1 MMMKKLT
8 ALISVFVIS
17 LTLFSVTVSAKKYDE
32 DKVFISDKEGYL
44 SESEFSDIVDTAE
57 KLSDKTGYNVGII
70 ITDDIGSKSPM
81 AFSDDAYMD
90 VFTKNSDG
98 FMILLNN
105 DTYEDHISTA
115 GNAILMYSDA
125 RLNNVLDSAGS
136 YLKEEDFYSALKVM
150 LGRLDSYYDE
160 GVPPENEGYTKDD
173 IENAVKQ
180 DFIGRLINIVHRMGI
195 LFVIFI
201 VVSVVTFF
209 IIKSSYRF
217 KTAESARTYVNKSE
231 TFFREK
237 SDTFIRE
244 YTTSHKISSSSS
256 GGGRSGGGGG
266 RVGGSSV
273 HRSSGGGS
281 FGGASRKR

>member
-1 MMMKKLT
+1 MMKKLT
-8 ALISVFVIS
+8 AFISVLVIS
-17 LTLFSVTVSAKKYDE
+17 LTLFSVSVSAKRYDE
-32 DKVFISDKEGYL
+32 GKVFVSDKESYL
-44 SESEFSDIVDTAE
+44 SDSEFDDIVDTAE

-70 ITDDIGSKSPM
+70 ITDDIGHKSPM

-90 VFTKNSDG
+90 VFAKNSDG

-105 DTYEDHISTA
+105 DTYEDHISTS

-125 RLNNVLDSAGS
+125 RLNNTLDSAGS
-136 YLKEEDFYSALKVM
+136 YLKEEDFYSALKTM
-150 LGRLDSYYDE
+150 LGKLDSYYND

-173 IENAVKQ
+173 IEDAVGQ
-180 DFIGRLINIVHRMGI
+180 GFLGRLINLVHRLGI

-201 VVSVVTFF
+201 VVSIVTFF
-209 IIKSSYRF
+209 IVKSSYRF

-244 YTTSHKISSSSS
+244 YTTSHKISSDSS
-256 GGGRSGGGGG
+256 GGGGSRGGSG

>member
-1 MMMKKLT
+1 MMKKIT
-8 ALISVFVIS
+8 AFISVLVIS
-17 LTLFSVTVSAKKYDE
+17 LTLFSVTVSAKRYDE
-32 DKVFISDKEGYL
+32 EKVFVSDKESYL
-44 SESEFSDIVDTAE
+44 SDSEFDDIVDTAE

-70 ITDDIGSKSPM
+70 ITDDIGSKSPV

-90 VFTKNSDG
+90 VFKKDSDG

-105 DTYEDHISTA
+105 DTYEDHISTS
-115 GNAILMYSDA
+115 GNAILMYSDE
-125 RLNNVLDSAGS
+125 RLMNTLDSAGS
-136 YLKEEDFYSALKVM
+136 YLKEEEFYSALKVM
-150 LGRLDSYYDE
+150 LTKLDSYYDA
-160 GVPPENEGYTKDD
+160 GVPAENEGYTKDD
-173 IENAVKQ
+173 IKDATGQ
-180 DFIGRLINIVHRMGI
+180 DFLGRLINIVHRLGI

-201 VVSVVTFF
+201 VVSIVTFF

-237 SDTFIRE
+237 QDIYIRE
-244 YTTSHKISSSSS
+244 YTTSHKISSDSS
-256 GGGRSGGGGG
+256 GGGSRGGGGG

>member
-8 ALISVFVIS
+8 AFISVLVIS
-17 LTLFSVTVSAKKYDE
+17 LSLFSVSVSAKKYDE
-32 DKVFISDKEGYL
+32 GKVFVSDKESYL
-44 SESEFSDIVDTAE
+44 SDSEFSDIVDTAE

-70 ITDDIGSKSPM
+70 ITDDIGSKSPV

-90 VFTKNSDG
+90 VFSKNSDG

-125 RLNNVLDSAGS
+125 RLMNTLDSAGS
-136 YLKEEDFYSALKVM
+136 YLKEEDFYSALKTM
-150 LGRLDSYYDE
+150 LGKLDSYYDA
-160 GVPPENEGYTKDD
+160 GVPAENEGYTKAD
-173 IENAVKQ
+173 IEDAVGK
-180 DFIGRLINIVHRMGI
+180 GINILHQLGI
-195 LFVIFI
+195 SFVIFI
-201 VVSVVTFF
+201 VVSIITFF
-209 IIKSSYRF
+209 IVKSSYRF

-244 YTTSHKISSSSS
+244 YTTSHKISSDSS
-256 GGGRSGGGGG
+256 GGGSRGGGSG

>member
-1 MMMKKLT
+1 MMKRLIT
-8 ALISVFVIS
+8 LISVLLIS
-17 LTLFSVTVSAKKYDE
+17 LTLFSVTVSAKRYDE
-32 DKVFISDKEGYL
+32 EKVFVSDKESYL
-44 SESEFSDIVDTAE
+44 SDSEFDDIVDTAE

-70 ITDDIGSKSPM
+70 ITDDIGSKSPV

-90 VFTKNSDG
+90 VFKKDSDG

-105 DTYEDHISTA
+105 DTYEDHISTS

-125 RLNNVLDSAGS
+125 RLMNTLDSAGS
-136 YLKEEDFYSALKVM
+136 YLKEEEFYSALKVM
-150 LGRLDSYYDE
+150 LTKLDSYYDA
-160 GVPPENEGYTKDD
+160 GVPAENEGYTKDD
-173 IENAVKQ
+173 IKDATGQ
-180 DFIGRLINIVHRMGI
+180 DFLGRLINIVHRLGI

-201 VVSVVTFF
+201 VVSIVTFF

-237 SDTFIRE
+237 QDIYIRE
-244 YTTSHKISSSSS
+244 YTTSHKISSDSS
-256 GGGRSGGGGG
+256 GGGSRGGGGG

>member
-1 MMMKKLT
+1 MMKRLIT
-8 ALISVFVIS
+8 LISVLLIS
-17 LTLFSVTVSAKKYDE
+17 LTLFSVTVSAKRYDE
-32 DKVFISDKEGYL
+32 EKVFVSDKEGYL
-44 SESEFSDIVDTAE
+44 SDSEFDDIVDTAE

-70 ITDDIGSKSPM
+70 ITDDIGSKSPV

-90 VFTKNSDG
+90 VFKKDSDG

-105 DTYEDHISTA
+105 DTYEDHISTS

-125 RLNNVLDSAGS
+125 RLMNTLDSAGS
-136 YLKEEDFYSALKVM
+136 YLKEEEFYSALKVM
-150 LGRLDSYYDE
+150 LTKLDSYYDA
-160 GVPPENEGYTKDD
+160 GVPAENEGYTKDD
-173 IENAVKQ
+173 IKDATGQ
-180 DFIGRLINIVHRMGI
+180 DFLGRLINIVHRLGI

-201 VVSVVTFF
+201 VVSIVTFL
-209 IIKSSYRF
+209 IVKSSYRF

-237 SDTFIRE
+237 QDIYIRE
-244 YTTSHKISSSSS
+244 YTTSHKISSDSS
-256 GGGRSGGGGG
+256 GGGSRGGGGG

>member
-1 MMMKKLT
+1 MMKRLIT
-8 ALISVFVIS
+8 LISVLLIS
-17 LTLFSVTVSAKKYDE
+17 LTLFSVTVSAKRYDE
-32 DKVFISDKEGYL
+32 EKVFVSDKESYL
-44 SESEFSDIVDTAE
+44 SDSEFDDIVDTAE
-57 KLSDKTGYNVGII
+57 KLSDKTGYNVGVI
-70 ITDDIGSKSPM
+70 ITDDIGSKSPV

-90 VFTKNSDG
+90 VFKKDSDG

-105 DTYEDHISTA
+105 DTYEDHISTS
-115 GNAILMYSDA
+115 GNAILMYSDE
-125 RLNNVLDSAGS
+125 RLMNTLDSAGS
-136 YLKEEDFYSALKVM
+136 YLKEEEFYSALKVM
-150 LGRLDSYYDE
+150 LTKLDSYYDA
-160 GVPPENEGYTKDD
+160 GVPAENEGYTKDD
-173 IENAVKQ
+173 IKDATGQ
-180 DFIGRLINIVHRMGI
+180 DFLGRLINIIHRLGI

-201 VVSVVTFF
+201 VVSIVTFF

-237 SDTFIRE
+237 QDIYIRE
-244 YTTSHKISSSSS
+244 YTTSHKISSDSS
-256 GGGRSGGGGG
+256 GGGSRGGR

>member
-1 MMMKKLT
+1 MMKKLT
-8 ALISVFVIS
+8 AFISVFVIS
-17 LTLFSVTVSAKKYDE
+17 IALFSVSVYAKRYDE
-32 DKVFISDKEGYL
+32 GKVFVSDKESYL
-44 SESEFSDIVDTAE
+44 SDSEFDDIVDTAE

-70 ITDDIGSKSPM
+70 ITDDIGHKSPM

-90 VFTKNSDG
+90 VFAKNSDG

-105 DTYEDHISTA
+105 DTYEDHISTS

-125 RLNNVLDSAGS
+125 RLNNTLDSAGS
-136 YLKEEDFYSALKVM
+136 YLKEEDFYSALKTM
-150 LGRLDSYYDE
+150 LGKLDSYYSD

-173 IENAVKQ
+173 IEDAVGQ
-180 DFIGRLINIVHRMGI
+180 GFIERLINLVHRLGI

-201 VVSVVTFF
+201 VVSIVTFF
-209 IIKSSYRF
+209 IVKSSYRF

-244 YTTSHKISSSSS
+244 YTTSHKISSDSS
-256 GGGRSGGGGG
+256 GGSGSRGGSG

>member
-1 MMMKKLT
+1 MMMKKIT
-8 ALISVFVIS
+8 AFISVLVIS
-17 LTLFSVTVSAKKYDE
+17 LSLFSVSVSAKRYDE
-32 DKVFISDKEGYL
+32 GKVFVSDKESYL
-44 SESEFSDIVDTAE
+44 SDSEFSDIVDTAE
-57 KLSDKTGYNVGII
+57 KLSEKTGYNVGII
-70 ITDDIGSKSPM
+70 ITDDIGSKSPV

-90 VFTKNSDG
+90 VFSKNSDG

-125 RLNNVLDSAGS
+125 RLMNTLDSAGS
-136 YLKEEDFYSALKVM
+136 YLKEEDFYSALKTM
-150 LGRLDSYYDE
+150 LGKLDSYYDA
-160 GVPPENEGYTKDD
+160 GVPAENEGYTKAD
-173 IENAVKQ
+173 IEDAVGK
-180 DFIGRLINIVHRMGI
+180 GINILHQLGI
-195 LFVIFI
+195 SFVIFI
-201 VVSVVTFF
+201 VVSIVTFF
-209 IIKSSYRF
+209 IVKSSYRF

-244 YTTSHKISSSSS
+244 YTTSHKISSDSS
-256 GGGRSGGGGG
+256 GGGSRGGGSG

-281 FGGASRKR
+281 FVGASRKR